1 MSNNNYWL
9 SQRVT
14 NDTIWIFSLFH
25 LGKKFGLVG
34 LMYCLLSLYFNLSCC
49 LFIFDVSFLTCFESK
64 CERMKTIS
72 EVFLW
77 SFSPA
82 RVVTSFIFTSS
93 LKLFSSVSEPFS
105 PLRLRLKLELLH
117 TEKQILLFQYTVVI
131 KYTRRNALTFF
142 RSFSC
147 GCLHFRHVC
156 PSVSQAQDT
165 LENGWINRQKYLDN
179 NYLTEHI

>member
-1 MSNNNYWL
+1 
-9 SQRVT
+9 
-14 NDTIWIFSLFH
+14 
-25 LGKKFGLVG
+25 
-34 LMYCLLSLYFNLSCC
+34 MYCLLSLYFNLSCC
-49 LFIFDVSFLTCFESK
+49 LFIFDVSFFTCFESK

-72 EVFLW
+72 EVFLC

-117 TEKQILLFQYTVVI
+117 TEKQILLFQYMVVI

-147 GCLHFRHVC
+147 GCLHFRHRLPIC
-156 PSVSQAQDT
+156 FTGTGHFGKWMDKQT
-165 LENGWINRQKYLDN
+165 KILNK